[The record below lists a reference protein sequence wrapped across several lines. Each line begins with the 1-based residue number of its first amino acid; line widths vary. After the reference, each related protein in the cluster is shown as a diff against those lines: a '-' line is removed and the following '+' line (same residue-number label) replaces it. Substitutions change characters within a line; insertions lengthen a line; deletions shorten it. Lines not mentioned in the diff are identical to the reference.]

1 MLIGHGEYYLL
12 NAGALAIGILNM
24 SLLLALITLY
34 TKTYKEIKSK
44 FSLGLLVF
52 AFLLFLQ
59 NFVSSIFLG
68 IQLFYP
74 LNMMVQQIYLPI
86 IPLGFINI
94 VQLVA
99 LSILFKITQN

>member
-1 MLIGHGEYYLL
+1 MLIGNEEYYLL
-12 NAGALAIGILNM
+12 NAVALAIGILNM
-24 SLLLALITLY
+24 SLVLALITLY

-44 FSLGLLVF
+44 FSLGLMVF

-59 NFVSSIFLG
+59 NFVASIFLG

-86 IPLGFINI
+86 IPLSFINI

-99 LSILFKITQN
+99 LSILFKITRN